1 MMDGALPEDG
11 ILITCEIDPEAADLA
26 REYFE
31 KSPHGHNVE
40 LRLAPAL
47 GTMRS
52 LEGGLDLVFIDAE
65 KTEYVDYYE
74 RALELLSPKG
84 IIVIGNALW
93 NGGVL
98 NPDTDRAIAG
108 LNALIR
114 EDPRVRH
121 VLLPVRDGVML
132 VRRA

>member
-31 KSPHGHNVE
+31 KSPHGHKVE

-98 NPDTDRAIAG
+98 DPDTDRAIAG
-108 LNALIR
+108 AV
-114 EDPRVRH
+114 PT
-121 VLLPVRDGVML
+121 
-132 VRRA
+132 RRLYLSPCIIC